1 MSESLENA
9 IEELQEKLQ
18 FALDEVF
25 RLKKT
30 INTLCEINGKDAL
43 YADVEAESAHGSVG
57 PSRPDMYY
65 GKQLAT
71 AVREYLDRAKQAA
84 DPEVI
89 LRAMEQGGFDF
100 DALGWTDKNRLRN
113 LSISL
118 SKNTS
123 AFRRLPNGMFGLD
136 AWYEDVV
143 KRRKPRTR
151 SAKPV
156 AALFEDDPDVI
167 VAEVVEDD

>member
-1 MSESLENA
+1 MSEPLEKA
-9 IEELQEKLQ
+9 QEELQGKLQ
-18 FALDEVF
+18 VALDEAF

-30 INTLCEINGKDAL
+30 INTLCEINGMDPL
-43 YADVEAESAHGSVG
+43 YSDIESESARGGVG
-57 PSRPDMYY
+57 PIRPGIYY

-123 AFRRLPNGMFGLD
+123 AFRRLPNGMFGLE

-143 KRRKPRTR
+143 KRRKPRVR
-151 SAKPV
+151 SPRRPV
-156 AALFEDDPDVI
+156 SFEDDPDVI